1 MGEELEI
8 HTSILIVLKKIVHD
22 SKILNA
28 LICIKAKAFNKLKG
42 KD

>member
-1 MGEELEI
+1 MGEELEM
-8 HTSILIVLKKIVHD
+8 HTFILIVLKKIVHD

-28 LICIKAKAFNKLKG
+28 LICIKAKAFNQLKG